1 MRSFDWRD
9 GERTIH
15 FGRGRAAEAV
25 ELLGGPGFT
34 LVTTARAQAELP
46 AVVAAAETV
55 LDARPGRVDEIAG
68 ELLDDARGD
77 RFVALGGGRVIDV
90 TKALAAARKGS
101 SHAIPTTLSGAE
113 MTWVHRHAAG
123 VPADTPRARP
133 VTVICDPALAASQPD
148 DALAGS
154 ALNALGHA
162 VEAPA
167 TVQAN
172 PVATLAAR
180 EAVRLIVAAY
190 ATDEPDRDT
199 LALGALLAGYAIDS
213 AWYGLHHVLS
223 QTLVRLAEIPHGSAN
238 AILLQHSL
246 AALERRGAEPG
257 VDRDFVSRVCART
270 GATRLSEL
278 GVTDAQLDA
287 CADAAAERQEL
298 KLTPPPADRDEIRA
312 LYAAAA

>member
-1 MRSFDWRD
+1 MQSFDWRD

-25 ELLGGPGFT
+25 DLLGGPGYT
-34 LVTTARAQAELP
+34 LLTTDRGRDALP
-46 AVVAAAETV
+46 AVADAAETV
-55 LDARPGRVDEIAG
+55 LDVRAGRVDEIAA
-68 ELLDDARGD
+68 ELLEDARGD

-90 TKALAAARKGS
+90 AKALAAARGGRS
-101 SHAIPTTLSGAE
+101 LAIPTTLSGAE
-113 MTWVHRHAAG
+113 MTWVHRHATG
-123 VPADTPRARP
+123 VPADTPRRRP
-133 VTVICDPALAASQPD
+133 EVVICDPAIAASQPD

-162 VEAPA
+162 VEGPA

-172 PVATLAAR
+172 PVVKLVGA
-180 EAVRLIVAAY
+180 ESVRLIVAAY
-190 ATDEPDRDT
+190 AEDEPDRDA
-199 LALGALLAGYAIDS
+199 LALGSLLAGYAIDS
-213 AWYGLHHVLS
+213 AWYGLHHVVS

-238 AILLQHSL
+238 AIMLQHSL
-246 AALERRGAEPG
+246 GALERRGATPD
-257 VDRDFVSRVCART
+257 VDAAFITDVCART
-270 GATRLSEL
+270 GATTLGEL
-278 GVTDAQLDA
+278 GVTEEKLDE